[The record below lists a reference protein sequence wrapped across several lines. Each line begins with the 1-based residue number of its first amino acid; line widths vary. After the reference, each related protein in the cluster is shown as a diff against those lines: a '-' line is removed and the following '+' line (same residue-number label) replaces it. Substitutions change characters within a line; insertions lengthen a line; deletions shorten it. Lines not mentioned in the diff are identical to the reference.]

1 MAFSDTNSWFADGTT
16 GFYPA
21 PDSTTG
27 NLYISNSPN
36 TIGGAGTWVDTTTG
50 AYSNWT
56 TTATAEMVNKKVV
69 VKCSK
74 CGAKIAEYW
83 AKITAYQHAQLDVE
97 SDILCETCHKIE
109 KLKE

>member
-1 MAFSDTNSWFADGTT
+1 MAISDSNNWFADGAT
-16 GFYPA
+16 GFYPV

-36 TIGGAGTWVDTTTG
+36 TITGSSWTGGTTT
-50 AYSNWT
+50 WT
-56 TTATAEMVNKKVV
+56 TEEKVNKKVV

-83 AKITAYQHAQLDVE
+83 ANVPGPLWATDQTTFTE
-97 SDILCETCHKIE
+97 SDVLCETCHKIE

>member
-1 MAFSDTNSWFADGTT
+1 MAFTNSDSWFSDGAT

-21 PDSTTG
+21 PDSTSG

-36 TIGGAGTWVDTTTG
+36 TTNGTSNGTSWTGGATTW
-50 AYSNWT
+50 SNGLT
-56 TTATAEMVNKKVV
+56 LVNKKIV

-83 AKITAYQHAQLDVE
+83 AKVPGPFYVTDKTTVEE
-97 SDILCETCHKIE
+97 SDVMCDTCHRIE